1 MAPKIKD
8 EEIKRLMMLIG
19 NQDDQHAFKLF
30 FDHFYPRLLKFA
42 LYFLESNQAAEEI
55 VSTVFIGIW
64 NNRGKLPKIE
74 RIEAY
79 LFSSV
84 RNKSFSYLRDNK
96 RIQLRELGS
105 EESLLVP
112 SFDNPESEFL
122 SNELKDIIFE
132 AINKLPPRCKMIFL
146 LIRED
151 GLKYHEVAEL
161 LDISPKTVEAQMGR
175 VLNKLRESLSPYL
188 KELGIQQHK
197 KSKST
202 LAFFCFFL

>member
-1 MAPKIKD
+1 MKD
-8 EEIKRLMMLIG
+8 EETKRLMVLIG
-19 NQDDQHAFKLF
+19 RDNDQDAFRLF

-55 VSTVFIGIW
+55 VSTVFIGVW
-64 NNRGKLPKIE
+64 NNRQKLPKIE

-96 RIQLRELGS
+96 RIQMKDLGS
-105 EESLLVP
+105 EESLFVP
-112 SFDNPESEFL
+112 CFDSPDAELLN
-122 SNELKDIIFE
+122 NELKDIIFE

-151 GLKYHEVAEL
+151 GFKYNEVAEL

-175 VLNKLRESLSPYL
+175 ALDKLRENLSPYL
-188 KELGIQQHK
+188 KEMGILQIK
-197 KSKST
+197 NSKSILT
-202 LAFFCFFL
+202 FLSLIY

>member
-1 MAPKIKD
+1 MAPKINN
-8 EEIKRLMMLIG
+8 EEVKRLLMLIG
-19 NQDDQHAFKLF
+19 NQNDQHAFKLF

-42 LYFLESNQAAEEI
+42 LYFLESNHAAEEI

-64 NNRGKLPKIE
+64 NNREKLPKIE

-175 VLNKLRESLSPYL
+175 ALNKLRESLSPYL
-188 KELGIQQHK
+188 KELGIQRNK
-197 KSKST
+197 SSKST
-202 LAFFCFFL
+202 LAFFGFLL